1 MSVSVRR
8 PVPADASAIAT
19 IAEKTFGE
27 PFDRDRIGE
36 LLKSGRDYS
45 LVALDAQ
52 GIRAFADNFIT
63 VSETGAQRLELDLLA
78 VDPKAQGMG
87 IGRRLIAESLLVAR
101 ELDVPVLRALV
112 RSENRVMRGLC
123 AACGFA
129 ISEQSYDLYVAPP
142 EPGLDSPLGVD
153 GTHLVPVETLAY
165 SGIWIEGS
173 LTRAGILRALSIAAT
188 QQMQRVGALVA
199 QGDRDAARILA
210 DSSFQLIGTYNWWTL
225 KLKNG

>member
-8 PVPADASAIAT
+8 PAPSDASAIAA

-27 PFDRDRIGE
+27 PFDRDRIGK
-36 LLKSGRDYS
+36 LLKAGRDYS
-45 LVALDAQ
+45 LVAQDAQ

-101 ELDVPVLRALV
+101 ELDVPLLRALV
-112 RSENRVMRGLC
+112 RSENLVMRRLC
-123 AACGFA
+123 ASSGFA
-129 ISEQSYDLYVAPP
+129 ISEQSYDLYVASP
-142 EPGLDSPLGVD
+142 EPGWNGPLDIE

-173 LTRAGILRALSIAAT
+173 LRRAGILRALSVASA
-188 QQMQRVGALVA
+188 QQLQRVGALVA
-199 QGDRDAARILA
+199 QSNRAPAQLLA
-210 DSSFQLIGTYNWWTL
+210 DNGFQAQGTYNWWTL
-225 KLKNG
+225 KLKSV